1 MKSIIL
7 VRALLLMA
15 LFVTLLAVPGGV
27 VRAAD
32 PSAQDLIAAVNA
44 LRASKGLAAYTFDAN
59 LSAYAQA
66 QTDYMAANN
75 TLTHTRPDGSVPWGI
90 GLKENIAYGQ
100 TMSPDIAVNQ
110 VWTDAL
116 HYDPMVLPGGAAGA
130 GVSRAGDSLYF
141 SLVVR
146 PSGVAVSTLPTQNS
160 STQSGQVVAQAQN
173 TLAPTATPTLAVNA
187 DGSIKHT
194 VKSGDTLTSIAL
206 QYGVTVAELKTLN
219 NIGDNN
225 LIFVGTDLIIR
236 VANTATPTLEP
247 SATPS
252 PVTPTVEP
260 SPTLK
265 LTTAVPQPT
274 ATVAVVPTPAPQGF
288 FAGVPGFFRRTW
300 AASLWGCCWGWQLA
314 SSWLNSGGGDNH
326 RATED
331 TEKN

>member
-15 LFVTLLAVPGGV
+15 LFVTLLAVPGGA

-44 LRASKGLAAYTFDAN
+44 LRASKGLPAYSFDGS

-75 TLTHTRPDGSVPWGI
+75 LLTHTRPDGSVPWGI

-116 HYDPMVLPGGAAGA
+116 HYDPMVLPSGAAGA
-130 GVSRAGDSLYF
+130 GFSRSGNDLYF

-146 PSGVAVSTLPTQNS
+146 PSGAAGSPLPTQS
-160 STQSGQVVAQAQN
+160 AATQSGQILAQVLN
-173 TLAPTATPTLAVNA
+173 TLAPTATATIAVGA
-187 DGSIKHT
+187 DGAVTH
-194 VKSGDTLTSIAL
+194 VVASGDTLTSIAL
-206 QYGVTVAELKTLN
+206 KYNTTVAELKRLN
-219 NIGDNN
+219 NIGDDN
-225 LIFVGTDLIIR
+225 LIFLGITLIISP
-236 VANTATPTLEP
+236 AYTATPTLEP

-260 SPTLK
+260 TVTK
-265 LTTAVPQPT
+265 EVPAAPT
-274 ATVAVVPTPAPQGF
+274 ATPTLAPTATPTPAPQGF
-288 FAGVPGFFRRTW
+288 FAGVPGFFSKNLGGIVVGVLLGLAVGFFVAQFGRR
-300 AASLWGCCWGWQLA
+300 
-314 SSWLNSGGGDNH
+314 
-326 RATED
+326 R
-331 TEKN
+331 

>member
-1 MKSIIL
+1 
-7 VRALLLMA
+7 MA

-44 LRASKGLAAYTFDAN
+44 LRASKGLSAYTFDAS

-130 GVSRAGDSLYF
+130 GVSRSGDNLYF

-146 PSGVAVSTLPTQNS
+146 PSGTAVSTLPTQNAA
-160 STQSGQVVAQAQN
+160 TQSGLVLAQVQN
-173 TLAPTATPTLAVNA
+173 TLAPTATATIAVGANGA
-187 DGSIKHT
+187 VTH
-194 VKSGDTLTSIAL
+194 VVVNGDTLTSIAAK
-206 QYGVTVAELKTLN
+206 YNTTVAELKRLN

-225 LIFVGTDLIIR
+225 VIFLGTTLIVRAG
-236 VANTATPTLEP
+236 NTATPTLAP

-252 PVTPTVEP
+252 PVTPTIEP
-260 SPTLK
+260 SPTPK
-265 LTTAVPQPT
+265 PTTAVPQST
-274 ATVAVVPTPAPQGF
+274 ATIAVTSTPAPQGF
-288 FAGVPGFFRRTW
+288 FGGVPGFFSKNLGGLIVGVLLGLAVGFFVAQFGRR
-300 AASLWGCCWGWQLA
+300 
-314 SSWLNSGGGDNH
+314 
-326 RATED
+326 R
-331 TEKN
+331 